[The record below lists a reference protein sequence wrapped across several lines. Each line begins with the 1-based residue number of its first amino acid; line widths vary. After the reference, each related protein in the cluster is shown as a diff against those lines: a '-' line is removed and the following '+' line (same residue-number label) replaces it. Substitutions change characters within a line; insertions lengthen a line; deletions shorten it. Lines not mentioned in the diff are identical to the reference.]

1 MNFLLLFLLTVFGP
15 DSILSHEISS
25 GLRSPLSD
33 ALFKGLT
40 ETAEGEVLTSA
51 LLLYGALGGEE
62 SWKDVRAVTSAALAS
77 AGLVYLLKYT
87 TGRKRPGGASPRSNS
102 SFPSGHTT
110 GAFLIS
116 SYFSSRYRKLTVPL
130 YLWAA
135 GVGLSRIYLQK
146 HWPTDVLVGAII
158 GITSGLIAYKYR
170 DRLGAFQLYP

>member
-1 MNFLLLFLLTVFGP
+1 MSFLLFLLLTVFGP

-40 ETAEGEVLTSA
+40 ESADEKVLSSA

-62 SWKDVRAVTSAALAS
+62 SWKDIRAVTSAALAS
-77 AGLVYLLKYT
+77 AGFVYLLKYT
-87 TGRKRPGGASPRSNS
+87 TGRKRPEGVSPRSNS
-102 SFPSGHTT
+102 SFPSGHAA

-130 YLWAA
+130 YVWAV
-135 GVGLSRIYLQK
+135 GVGLSRIYLK
-146 HWPTDVLVGAII
+146 RHWPTDVLADALI
-158 GITSGLIAYKYR
+158 GIVSGLIAFKYR
-170 DRLGAFQLYP
+170 DRLGAFQFYP